1 MNRQKT
7 ILAIVYLLLTGVAA
21 GFILHASANQKLGE
35 PGVRTKPLPGS
46 HNLEVILPQSAPGYA
61 FQATTQA
68 EIVVVSLPDDTSF
81 GSGTYT
87 SKDGFHASVNVVLM
101 GTDRSSI
108 HKPQVCLTA
117 QGWKID
123 ESASRVEQVR
133 IPKPSPYDLP
143 VMRLT
148 GSKQFEVEGGAKT
161 FSCVYAYWYVDNSH
175 LTAKNLQLMLL
186 MAKDL
191 LLTGVLDRFS
201 YISYFSICEPGQEDA
216 TFARMKDLMAA
227 TVPDFQLVPKA
238 GETPATRR

>member
-1 MNRQKT
+1 MNRQKSIVT
-7 ILAIVYLLLTGVAA
+7 IIYLLLTGVTA
-21 GFILHASANQKLGE
+21 GFILHASANQKLGQ

-46 HNLEVILPQSAPGYA
+46 HKLDVILPQSAPGYS
-61 FQATTQA
+61 FLATTQA
-68 EIVVVSLPDDTSF
+68 QIVIVSLPDDTSF

-87 SKDGFHASVNVVLM
+87 SQDGFRASANVVLM

-123 ESASRVEQVR
+123 ESASRVEKVR
-133 IPKPSPYDLP
+133 MEKPYPYDLS

-148 GSKQFEVEGGAKT
+148 GTQQVHMDGQIKT
-161 FSCVYAYWYVDNSH
+161 ISCVYAYWFVDGSH
-175 LTAKNLQLMLL
+175 LTAEHFQRMWL

-201 YISYFSICEPGQEDA
+201 YVSYFSICEPGQEDA
-216 TFARMKDLMAA
+216 TFAKMRNLMAA
-227 TVPDFQLVPKA
+227 TVPEFQLVPKTSGA
-238 GETPATRR
+238 MTTPR